1 MKNTTH
7 DCTVPVS
14 EQSYKKSYLLRKQQE
29 REALIDI
36 KTTIKAQSEQVSCLP
51 ILDDAIKSKE
61 ISS

>member
-36 KTTIKAQSEQVSCLP
+36 KTTIKAQSNQVPSVQLM
-51 ILDDAIKSKE
+51 DATTPTKIPD
-61 ISS
+61 